1 MFVVHQTALIINTF
15 TFIRLGNSSSLL
27 PHAPGASHHHHHH
40 HQEWPWWSSGSPCD
54 SFEIHFELVP
64 FQTAFHATEG
74 NFKVALL
81 KGDIQ

>member
-27 PHAPGASHHHHHH
+27 PRAPGASHHHH
-40 HQEWPWWSSGSPCD
+40 QEWPWRTSGSPCD
-54 SFEIHFELVP
+54 FFEIHFELVP

-74 NFKVALL
+74 NFKVTLL
-81 KGDIQ
+81 KGEVQ